1 MSSFYNRDAMADLM
15 GQLAMMSQDPNNPV
29 TFTNRDGGGR
39 NGAVGGGDAGKSN
52 VGMQYIN
59 PSYTTAGITPTAVT
73 TTTGSDANVLP
84 LPEGGDFFQALYD
97 QGYFT
102 GSPLNPGGNYGFSL
116 GNIGSNANLTDA
128 IPTVTTP
135 GFSIGNT
142 DNAVIG
148 PNRPGVGFLTN
159 MTPVYG
165 TSTLEN
171 TGFQLSDNSA
181 LGGALNFD
189 ALGGGSNL
197 NSVPTGSNIEQ
208 LNVTG
213 QRLDQGNTLNVPQL
227 TSLNTNL
234 DLGGDGGD
242 GEPREPG
249 EPDED
254 ERPIEEILVTGFQ
267 NAADTLIPGLPLF
280 TGAYNFVKDLPEGDF
295 TPEELDTLNA
305 ASNAANVFVDSQPTY
320 QEGGTGTTAT
330 PGGVNVPGLGI
341 GSLGGSRG
349 FVGTQDVLVPATGQ
363 MGDIYSIRPGDT
375 RGRFAA
381 PEYVNPYAP
390 VSAPGGEMRTLPIG
404 SIAAAPGTAVTPQG
418 TQTTGATTTDVVTPR
433 VLPQD
438 ILANINAEDG
448 FSRDEQKQIAD
459 LLGSG
464 DIGIGNVTQQFDV
477 ESGDVVEG
485 LLRGGFQTPEQLT
498 QMIQGYGNEGFQEQD
513 LIADLLNQGRT
524 TPEEVAGYYS
534 ANRPEFADLTPEAVT
549 GYLDQI
555 NTQRLQDLSDVEVGK
570 LIDSGQM
577 TPGQAVEIYQTRYPG
592 LKESDVMA
600 SLNQIKSQS
609 LFAAGGVVEKADGIE
624 SLLDKRQQAVN
635 RMLSKRA
642 VAQFR
647 DGGSVVKK
655 PSAPANFAGG
665 GIATK
670 LIQKGAE
677 MLGFDDAR
685 QIEIT
690 REAVDLTNQ
699 MVNAGLV
706 DPQFR
711 VKLRMPTSG
720 EQSTRQNTGI
730 EGDEEV
736 FNAVNHA
743 LFSYHAGKSPLARA
757 GSQAKEIYQG
767 IRLAGAGKDPG
778 SESLD
783 YFNNMFGFDL
793 ARQGLSPEEAKNA
806 IIDNIANIN
815 NQGAMSRLQ
824 AGEPLVAGKDL
835 SRTAEDIRGSGPDVS
850 AFDVLAG
857 VQGLKDGGPPE
868 KVPASFL
875 EGRGNFYGTS
885 NERPRVDT
893 GEQNLTLQK
902 RLDQATPLEQ
912 YAFEVLGLEPGL
924 DRAMLLPEADR
935 RSGSQELAVP
945 GLAYDTLKAM
955 LAPAAALKGRQIT
968 PEETIELA
976 METMGGGSAMP
987 GVDIGADVMAG
998 MAAKPKGGAFVPMR
1012 PEEDPFSPRFNMF
1025 DEPSYYSEAGQE
1037 TIPANYA
1044 KNLIEAGMDEGLAMD
1059 IAKRAESYFKKSF
1072 GTGSDPLKIK
1082 ILEGQIEP
1090 NVEGLELSPEYMI
1103 PSDLLMQARKDYAE
1117 AKTDSSKAN
1126 SPALMQF
1133 EDAYDRATNIRAE
1146 ANYPEEGYRSA
1157 RKGLAEEQAAK
1168 MEVEGVRP
1176 AFQNQPAMGPIDLED
1191 ITPEMLEN
1199 PAFKRALEEGEAI
1212 YDIYPYGLSRSSL
1225 DVILPEETI
1234 QGIMTLS
1241 PEKLKNMSF
1250 PDIIAN
1256 AQKSVE
1262 AKEVKTMRDFSREV
1276 ENQRLNQLEAAPT
1289 TALAVQQILN
1299 GPLPD
1304 PKFLLEK
1311 GVDKVV
1317 DLGNDSWFKITN
1329 PLYTELEG
1337 ALMDH
1342 SVGGY
1347 AETGKY
1353 NLGGRRA
1360 IESGR
1365 AGVFSLR
1372 NNQTGRPRVTVEIDF
1387 MDPDRPKPTKHMY
1400 GPQNSAIQAK
1410 DFDNL
1415 ITLFDEVG
1423 VLPQDLPQ
1431 YLQEPYKKFKDIGTS
1446 DMLDYFGID
1455 PEV

>member
-116 GNIGSNANLTDA
+116 GNMGSNANLTDA

-197 NSVPTGSNIEQ
+197 NSVPTGSNIERID
-208 LNVTG
+208 VTG
-213 QRLDQGNTLNVPQL
+213 QQPNQGNTLNVPQL

-242 GEPREPG
+242 GEPREPDAD
-249 EPDED
+249 PSTF
-254 ERPIEEILVTGFQ
+254 EEIVTTGFQ
-267 NAADTLIPGLPLF
+267 NAANTLIPGLPLF
-280 TGAYNFVKDLPEGDF
+280 TGAYNFVKDFPEGDF

-320 QEGGTGTTAT
+320 QEGGTGTTAA
-330 PGGVNVPGLGI
+330 PGGISVPTLGGI
-341 GSLGGSRG
+341 GSLGRGQG
-349 FVGTQDVLVPATGQ
+349 FVTRDDVLVPSTGQ
-363 MGDIYSIRPGDT
+363 MGDIYSIRQGDT

-381 PEYVNPYAP
+381 PEYVNPYADVAAQDTAFRP
-390 VSAPGGEMRTLPIG
+390 GFVSAPFPGGEMRTQPVRAEDYVDSGTRITDQG
-404 SIAAAPGTAVTPQG
+404 TTAGTTGTAATDFYTGRDTNNTGQTLTVGGTTTPQS
-418 TQTTGATTTDVVTPR
+418 
-433 VLPQD
+433 
-438 ILANINAEDG
+438 ILDSINAEDG

-477 ESGDVVEG
+477 ESGDVLEG
-485 LLRGGFQTPEQLT
+485 LLRGGFQTPTQLT
-498 QMIQGYGNEGFQEQD
+498 EMIQGYGNEGFQEQD

-577 TPGQAVEIYQTRYPG
+577 TPGQAEEIYQTRYPG

-600 SLNQIKSQS
+600 SLNQMKSQS

-647 DGGSVVKK
+647 DGGAVVKK
-655 PSAPANFAGG
+655 PLAPANFAGG

-670 LIQKGAE
+670 LIQKGAD

-720 EQSTRQNTGI
+720 EESTRQNTGI

-857 VQGLKDGGPPE
+857 VQGFNNGGVALDPSDPLYIQEDYRPEVLSDMVRRDVKFDASKYPAEEENALDSVMQRIKDMGQGFADIPEFVGNYLVRPDERGMPSFVSPSEVGQDVMDIGTGMATGIQEDPTGFMLDMIPGVSNVRSLMDSNALYEQATELDKAGDQVGAAKARSLASFSMTDVFNPVPGSRTAIKGIIAGRNARRAPE
-868 KVPASFL
+868 KLSDSRLDVLEEEPVLGIPTVEARERYADQIVSGENPLEHEVFRETGAFIGADGTRKFEIDTSSARVDLEKIKDLYMFSSTKRLPEVFDLPELYENYPQLQDTRIVFDSSIPGIAQYRARANEIAINPKPEDLTQETITSIILHESQHGVQNIEGVLSRELFL
-875 EGRGNFYGTS
+875 EDDITFDEYYRLPTEVEARNVEARF
-885 NERPRVDT
+885 ERPRY
-893 GEQNLTLQK
+893 K
-902 RLDQATPLEQ
+902 
-912 YAFEVLGLEPGL
+912 EVL
-924 DRAMLLPEADR
+924 PE
-935 RSGSQELAVP
+935 V
-945 GLAYDTLKAM
+945 
-955 LAPAAALKGRQIT
+955 
-968 PEETIELA
+968 
-976 METMGGGSAMP
+976 SA
-987 GVDIGADVMAG
+987 
-998 MAAKPKGGAFVPMR
+998 
-1012 PEEDPFSPRFNMF
+1012 
-1025 DEPSYYSEAGQE
+1025 
-1037 TIPANYA
+1037 
-1044 KNLIEAGMDEGLAMD
+1044 
-1059 IAKRAESYFKKSF
+1059 
-1072 GTGSDPLKIK
+1072 
-1082 ILEGQIEP
+1082 
-1090 NVEGLELSPEYMI
+1090 EY
-1103 PSDLLMQARKDYAE
+1103 
-1117 AKTDSSKAN
+1117 T
-1126 SPALMQF
+1126 
-1133 EDAYDRATNIRAE
+1133 
-1146 ANYPEEGYRSA
+1146 
-1157 RKGLAEEQAAK
+1157 
-1168 MEVEGVRP
+1168 
-1176 AFQNQPAMGPIDLED
+1176 
-1191 ITPEMLEN
+1191 
-1199 PAFKRALEEGEAI
+1199 LEEM
-1212 YDIYPYGLSRSSL
+1212 S
-1225 DVILPEETI
+1225 DVDALRAR
-1234 QGIMTLS
+1234 
-1241 PEKLKNMSF
+1241 
-1250 PDIIAN
+1250 AN
-1256 AQKSVE
+1256 K
-1262 AKEVKTMRDFSREV
+1262 
-1276 ENQRLNQLEAAPT
+1276 
-1289 TALAVQQILN
+1289 
-1299 GPLPD
+1299 
-1304 PKFLLEK
+1304 
-1311 GVDKVV
+1311 
-1317 DLGNDSWFKITN
+1317 
-1329 PLYTELEG
+1329 
-1337 ALMDH
+1337 
-1342 SVGGY
+1342 
-1347 AETGKY
+1347 
-1353 NLGGRRA
+1353 
-1360 IESGR
+1360 
-1365 AGVFSLR
+1365 
-1372 NNQTGRPRVTVEIDF
+1372 
-1387 MDPDRPKPTKHMY
+1387 
-1400 GPQNSAIQAK
+1400 K
-1410 DFDNL
+1410 DFDELMGNPL
-1415 ITLFDEVG
+1415 DDFPSFSRTDPG
-1423 VLPQDLPQ
+1423 S
-1431 YLQEPYKKFKDIGTS
+1431 S
-1446 DMLDYFGID
+1446 DMLDEVMRRMRQNMINRGDNVSRGTSRPEGQRGD
-1455 PEV
+1455 PFEPEADTRYRQNNPKR